1 MAKASL
7 QKKSIVNDVAKIS
20 NFLIESFV
28 KQNNIVAL
36 KTLFYISRSNVAVP
50 SAKMATL
57 SLDTSHLCDYCGIDI
72 KTLKRNIKQ
81 MTETSIN
88 IVDDVSESYVTVIP
102 KARFIK
108 GTNKLEVDIYKEILE
123 LVWQVERRFTVIDV
137 KSLMSLSS
145 KHSVRMIQLLEMING
160 FSDTSAKRKIY
171 SLSDLNL
178 MFGTNYKRIKQFEA
192 EILLPIKS
200 ELDINSK
207 LSFVYQIVFI
217 DNPKGRGRPVA
228 DKVQIDLIRNTP
240 QGSLF

>member
-1 MAKASL
+1 MAKVSL
-7 QKKSIVNDVAKIS
+7 QKKPVVNDIAKIS
-20 NFLIESFV
+20 NSLIESFV

-50 SAKMATL
+50 SSKMATL

-108 GTNKLEVDIYKEILE
+108 GTNKLEVDIYKEVLD

-137 KSLMSLSS
+137 KSLMNLSS

-160 FSDTSAKRKIY
+160 FSDTVAKRKIY

>member
-20 NFLIESFV
+20 NSLIESFV

-137 KSLMSLSS
+137 KSLMNLSS

-160 FSDTSAKRKIY
+160 FSDTAAKRKIY

-200 ELDINSK
+200 ELDINSR

>member
-20 NFLIESFV
+20 NSLIESFV

-137 KSLMSLSS
+137 KSLMNLSS
-145 KHSVRMIQLLEMING
+145 KHSVRMIQLLEMIKG
-160 FSDTSAKRKIY
+160 FSDTAAKRKIY

-200 ELDINSK
+200 ELDINSR

>member
-20 NFLIESFV
+20 NSLIESFV

-108 GTNKLEVDIYKEILE
+108 GTNKLEVDIYKEVLD

-137 KSLMSLSS
+137 KSLMNLSS

-160 FSDTSAKRKIY
+160 FSDTAAKRKIY

>member
-137 KSLMSLSS
+137 KSLMNLSS

-160 FSDTSAKRKIY
+160 FSDTVAKRKIY

>member
-20 NFLIESFV
+20 NSLIVSFV

-137 KSLMSLSS
+137 KSLMNLSS

-160 FSDTSAKRKIY
+160 FSDTVAKRKIY

-178 MFGTNYKRIKQFEA
+178 MFGTSYVKFSEFERK
-192 EILLPIKS
+192 ILSPIKS

-228 DKVQIDLIRNTP
+228 DKVQIDLVRNTP

>member
-1 MAKASL
+1 MAKVSL
-7 QKKSIVNDVAKIS
+7 QKKPVVNDVAKIS
-20 NFLIESFV
+20 NSLIESFV

-81 MTETSIN
+81 MTETSIS

-137 KSLMSLSS
+137 KSLMNLSS

-160 FSDTSAKRKIY
+160 FSDTVAKRKIY

-178 MFGTNYKRIKQFEA
+178 MFGTSYVKFSEFERK
-192 EILLPIKS
+192 ILSPIKS

>member
-20 NFLIESFV
+20 NSLIESFV

-137 KSLMSLSS
+137 KSLMNLSS

-160 FSDTSAKRKIY
+160 FSDTAAKRKIY

>member
-20 NFLIESFV
+20 NSLIESFV

-81 MTETSIN
+81 MTETSIS

-108 GTNKLEVDIYKEILE
+108 GTNKLEVDIYKEVLD

-137 KSLMSLSS
+137 KSLMNLSS

-160 FSDTSAKRKIY
+160 FSDTAAKRKIY
-171 SLSDLNL
+171 SLSDLNP

>member
-7 QKKSIVNDVAKIS
+7 QKKPVVNDVAKIS
-20 NFLIESFV
+20 NSLIESFV

-36 KTLFYISRSNVAVP
+36 KTLFYISRSNAAVP

-108 GTNKLEVDIYKEILE
+108 GTNKLEVDIYKEVLD

-137 KSLMSLSS
+137 KSLMNLSS

-160 FSDTSAKRKIY
+160 FSDTVAKRKIY

-178 MFGTNYKRIKQFEA
+178 MFGTSYVKFSEFERK
-192 EILLPIKS
+192 ILSPIKS

>member
-7 QKKSIVNDVAKIS
+7 QKKPVVNDVAKIS
-20 NFLIESFV
+20 NSLIESFV

-36 KTLFYISRSNVAVP
+36 KTLFYISRSNAAVP

-108 GTNKLEVDIYKEILE
+108 GTNKLEVDIYKEVLD

-137 KSLMSLSS
+137 KSLMNLSS

-160 FSDTSAKRKIY
+160 FSDTVAKRKIY

-178 MFGTNYKRIKQFEA
+178 MFGTSYVKFSEFERK
-192 EILLPIKS
+192 ILSPIKS
-200 ELDINSK
+200 ELDINSR

>member
-20 NFLIESFV
+20 NSLIESFV

-160 FSDTSAKRKIY
+160 FSDTAAKRKIY

>member
-20 NFLIESFV
+20 NSLIESFV

-81 MTETSIN
+81 MTETSIS

-108 GTNKLEVDIYKEILE
+108 GTNKLEVDIYKEVLD

-137 KSLMSLSS
+137 KSLMNLSS

-160 FSDTSAKRKIY
+160 FSDTVAKRKIY

-178 MFGTNYKRIKQFEA
+178 MFGTSYVKFSEFERK
-192 EILLPIKS
+192 ILSPIKS

-228 DKVQIDLIRNTP
+228 DKVQIDLVRNTP

>member
-1 MAKASL
+1 MVKASL

-20 NFLIESFV
+20 NSLIESFV

-137 KSLMSLSS
+137 KSLMNLSS

-160 FSDTSAKRKIY
+160 FSDTVAKRKIY

-178 MFGTNYKRIKQFEA
+178 MFGTSYVKFSEFERK
-192 EILLPIKS
+192 ILSPIKS

-228 DKVQIDLIRNTP
+228 DKVQIDLVRNTP

>member
-20 NFLIESFV
+20 NSLIESFV

-207 LSFVYQIVFI
+207 LSLCIKSFLLIILRVEV
-217 DNPKGRGRPVA
+217 VLL
-228 DKVQIDLIRNTP
+228 LIRFKLT
-240 QGSLF
+240 